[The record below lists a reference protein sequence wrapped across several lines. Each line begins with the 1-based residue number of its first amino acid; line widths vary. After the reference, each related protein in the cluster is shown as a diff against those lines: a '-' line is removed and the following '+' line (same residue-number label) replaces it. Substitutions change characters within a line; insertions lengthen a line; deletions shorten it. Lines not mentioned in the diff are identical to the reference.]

1 MKKENHAKL
10 RHALDNTSKL
20 LEASNLSAEERK
32 ELETLRDQMA
42 GSLASSWLP
51 VGVGRKII
59 MLVFIVL
66 SVKFF
71 MESSYLLAIGMCL
84 LAGFFSPRFV
94 GEAVSL
100 AGRIVGS
107 FER

>member
-20 LEASNLSAEERK
+20 LEASDLSAEERE
-32 ELETLRDQMA
+32 ELETLQAQIA

-51 VGVGRKII
+51 VGIGRKII

-66 SVKFF
+66 AVNFF
-71 MESSYLLAIGMCL
+71 RESSYLLMIVML
-84 LAGFFSPRFV
+84 VLAGFFSPRIV
-94 GEAVSL
+94 GETVSL

-107 FER
+107 LER

>member
-1 MKKENHAKL
+1 
-10 RHALDNTSKL
+10 
-20 LEASNLSAEERK
+20 
-32 ELETLRDQMA
+32 MA

-51 VGVGRKII
+51 VGIGRKII

-66 SVKFF
+66 AIHFL
-71 MESSYLLAIGMCL
+71 MESSYLLMIVMLL
-84 LAGFFSPRFV
+84 LAGFFSPRVV

-107 FER
+107 LER